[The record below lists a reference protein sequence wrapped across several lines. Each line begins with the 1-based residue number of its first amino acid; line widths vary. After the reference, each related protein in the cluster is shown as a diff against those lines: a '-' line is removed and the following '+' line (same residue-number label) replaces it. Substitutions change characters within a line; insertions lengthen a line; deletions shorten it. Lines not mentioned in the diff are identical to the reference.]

1 MGKLKPFTKNYGQIR
16 AYISFYRRYSKK
28 FNRLSSNDLK
38 FNRQPSKRFIFNR
51 QPSTVNR
58 QPSTVN
64 RKRDVTASFATL
76 FDPYRQ
82 V

>member
-58 QPSTVN
+58 
-64 RKRDVTASFATL
+64 KRDVTASFATL